1 MHDRDYSRRIRK
13 LRAALGLTQHSFADR
28 LRVRPQVVAS
38 WEQGRREPAAS
49 SYQQLARL
57 APPDDAW
64 FFLEKIGVT
73 KELVRAK
80 WKEPPQRPAAKQ
92 RSPESAKVYV
102 LSMDDSLRSQVR
114 IPLLRDHGAVD
125 FRKLREGN
133 IDSFLSV
140 PSTLIPNPTGN
151 YVAVRIRENSMAPIL
166 RDRSIAVLDRSNR
179 NPARL
184 LGRMVGVRKHDS
196 LVVRWLAPESR
207 SGHWILRA
215 ENPRY
220 PVIVLETAGAD
231 FLIGAMVSWWGTQG

>member
-1 MHDRDYSRRIRK
+1 MQDRDYSRRIRK
-13 LRAALGLTQHSFADR
+13 LRAALRLTQHSFADR
-28 LRVRPQVVAS
+28 LQVRPQVVAS
-38 WEQGRREPAAS
+38 WEQGRREPSAG
-49 SYQQLARL
+49 SYQHLAQL
-57 APPDDAW
+57 APPKDAW

-80 WKEPPQRPAAKQ
+80 WKGRSQRPAAKQ

-102 LSMDDSLRSQVR
+102 LSIDDSLQSQVR

-133 IDSFLSV
+133 SDSILSI

-151 YVAVRIRENSMAPIL
+151 YVAVRIRGNSMAPIL

-179 NPARL
+179 DPARL
-184 LGRMVGVRKHDS
+184 LGRMVGVRKQSS
-196 LVVRWLAPESR
+196 LVVRWLAPESGP
-207 SGHWILRA
+207 GHWILRA

-220 PVIVLETAGAD
+220 PVIVLESASAD
-231 FLIGAMVSWWGTQG
+231 FLVGAMVSWWGTQG